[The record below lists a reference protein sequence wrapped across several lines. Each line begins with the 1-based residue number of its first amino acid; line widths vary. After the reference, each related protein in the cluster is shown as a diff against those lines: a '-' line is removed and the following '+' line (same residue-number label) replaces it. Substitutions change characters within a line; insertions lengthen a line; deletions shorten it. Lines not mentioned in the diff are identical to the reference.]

1 MELSAGRPRWVVE
14 QVSTSIR
21 WVPCGVGLSGFLQAA
36 VRQPIETTGEH
47 VARRCMK
54 QHCLAETMLAVAV
67 GSANRTP
74 IMF

>member
-1 MELSAGRPRWVVE
+1 M
-14 QVSTSIR
+14 
-21 WVPCGVGLSGFLQAA
+21 SGFLQAA

-47 VARRCMK
+47 VARRCME

-67 GSANRTP
+67 GSANRTL